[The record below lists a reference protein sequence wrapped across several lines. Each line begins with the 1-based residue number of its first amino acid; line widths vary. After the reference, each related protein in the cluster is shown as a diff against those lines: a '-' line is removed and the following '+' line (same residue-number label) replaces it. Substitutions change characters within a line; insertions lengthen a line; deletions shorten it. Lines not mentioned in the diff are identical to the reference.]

1 MVLADA
7 RLETREL
14 RLSLAVSLY
23 DGFTGGQRL
32 QGNLVVS
39 LAATKP
45 RSPRYGSVQKR
56 PQATFLFFGL
66 ASGEYILQVRTN
78 TGRSG
83 RVLPYYLPTDIS
95 ITVAD
100 PPTLPPGQT
109 PIWPVFPDV
118 NLADQRKPLD
128 DPTQPAA
135 YAVQRRAATLQPA
148 VGYPFPPGATL
159 VRGHVFANNQP
170 VIGARVQRVGDELQY
185 STDDHGEFVLYFKSL
200 LGVGETITLQATHAL
215 HPTLKQ
221 IVEVQRGSTV
231 STTFVMDS

>member
-14 RLSLAVSLY
+14 RLSLAVLLY
-23 DGFTGGQRL
+23 DGFTGAQRL

-45 RSPRYGSVQKR
+45 LSPRYGSFQKR

-66 ASGEYILQVRTN
+66 APGSYILRVRTN

-83 RVLPYYLPTDIS
+83 RVLPCYLPTDIP

-100 PPTLPPGQT
+100 PPNLLPGQK
-109 PIWPVFPDV
+109 PIWPFFPDV
-118 NLADQRKPLD
+118 NLADQGKPLD
-128 DPTQPAA
+128 DQTQPAA
-135 YAVQRRAATLQPA
+135 YAVQRQAATLQPA

-170 VIGARVQRVGDELQY
+170 VVGARVQRVGDELQY
-185 STDDHGEFVLYFKSL
+185 STDDHGEFVLFFKSL
-200 LGVGETITLQATHAL
+200 LGIGETITLQATHAL

-221 IVEVQRGSTV
+221 VVEVHRGSTV